1 MLKAFFLFLSTNPT
15 ARKLLSSPRL
25 CSGLIKRFVAGNDLP
40 EAFETGK
47 RLNAQSI
54 LVTMN
59 RLGEDVEDQAAAEET
74 ARVYPEIVDGIVSQ
88 KIQGNIAVKPTQI
101 GLAVDRELCRSLV
114 MEIARKAD
122 SVGNTLEVDMEASA
136 YTEATLDV
144 YKSVQKEFPK
154 TRLALQAYLHRTES
168 DLEEL
173 RKLGA
178 RIRLVKGAYREPKSV
193 AVQSNREVNR
203 KFMRLTEWVLK
214 EFDCPAIGTQNDEMQ
229 NHALEVIRREKL
241 SPERYELQF
250 VYGIRRDI
258 VEQRVKEGHR
268 VRVYIPFGSEWYPY
282 FMRRLAERP
291 ANVWFVVSN
300 VVREAFS

>member
-1 MLKAFFLFLSTNPT
+1 MKAFFLFLSTSPT

-25 CSGLIKRFVAGNDLP
+25 CSGLIQRFIAGNHLP
-40 EAFETGK
+40 EALETGR
-47 RLNAQSI
+47 RLNSQSI
-54 LVTMN
+54 WVTMN
-59 RLGEDVEDQAAAEET
+59 RLGEGVEDRATAEST
-74 ARVYPEIVDGIVSQ
+74 ARFYHEMADGIRSGKV
-88 KIQGNIAVKPTQI
+88 QGTLALKPTQV

-122 SVGNTLEVDMEASA
+122 SLGNTLEVDMEASA
-136 YTEATLDV
+136 YTEATLDI
-144 YKSVQKEFPK
+144 YKSVLKIFPK
-154 TRLALQAYLHRTES
+154 TRLAIQAYLHRTES

-178 RIRLVKGAYREPKSV
+178 RIRLVKGTYREPKSV

-214 EFDCPAIGTQNDEMQ
+214 EFDCPAIGTHNEEMQ

-241 SPERYELQF
+241 SPERYEFQF

-268 VRVYIPFGSEWYPY
+268 VRVYTPYGSEWYPY

-291 ANVWFVVSN
+291 ANVWFVVKN